1 MTNDIE
7 KYSKDNNGLLTYSML
22 LKHYNKPQ
30 IRNYVNDAVI
40 SRVAHGI
47 YYYKGYTIDMMRVHQ
62 VSNSTI
68 IYSHETAAYL
78 HNLTD
83 RFPRKYCVTVN
94 QGTNL
99 RNRKDFNIFYVNSE
113 TYNMGVVTVKN
124 NLNNNIITYDLERT
138 VCDMIRSKDRVELQ
152 VYTEVIQSYF
162 QNKPNMTKLIKY
174 AKHFNIVD
182 EVYEISLL
190 LQRG

>member
-1 MTNDIE
+1 
-7 KYSKDNNGLLTYSML
+7 
-22 LKHYNKPQ
+22 
-30 IRNYVNDAVI
+30 
-40 SRVAHGI
+40 
-47 YYYKGYTIDMMRVHQ
+47 
-62 VSNSTI
+62 
-68 IYSHETAAYL
+68 
-78 HNLTD
+78 
-83 RFPRKYCVTVN
+83 
-94 QGTNL
+94 
-99 RNRKDFNIFYVNSE
+99 
-113 TYNMGVVTVKN
+113 MGVVTVKN

-138 VCDMIRSKDRVELQ
+138 VCDMIRGKARVELQ